1 MKIICLACGHKV
13 DLGDAYDDYEGRVKC
28 FACRSSLEIRTE
40 DGNIKAVKHVSVTR
54 HPPVE
59 KVYERILSP
68 LKQAA

>member
-1 MKIICLACGHKV
+1 
-13 DLGDAYDDYEGRVKC
+13 VKC

-40 DGNIKAVKHVSVTR
+40 DGNIKAVKHVSVTQ